1 MDFEVKEDQALT
13 AQLKARQPKPSYH
26 FENILNGLDVNSDY
40 KHKKQFAKCKYYLLL
55 KQYFST
61 LEIFAT
67 HFYYPKNW
75 SSSEPRRLR
84 INVVNFLAQAY
95 AFTHPRVKHH
105 PIFDS
110 RSDKLQ
116 LNEDAASEVFSQLL
130 QMQDLV
136 IRARYGSTDYL
147 NSKEDNSKL
156 TAALIKL
163 FSTVQQNTY

>member
-1 MDFEVKEDQALT
+1 MDFEVKEDHALT
-13 AQLKARQPKPSYH
+13 AKLKARQPKPSYH
-26 FENILNGLDVNSDY
+26 FENVLIGLDVDSEY
-40 KHKKQFAKCKYYLLL
+40 KYKKQIAKSKYYLLL

-61 LEIFAT
+61 LESFAT

-75 SSSEPRRLR
+75 SASAPRRLR
-84 INVVNFLAQAY
+84 VNAVNFLTQAY

-105 PIFDS
+105 AIFDS

-116 LNEDAASEVFSQLL
+116 LNEDAASEIFSQLL

>member
-1 MDFEVKEDQALT
+1 MDFEVKEDKELT
-13 AQLKARQPKPSYH
+13 AKLKARQSKAEYH
-26 FENILNGLDVNSDY
+26 FENILFGLYIDSEY
-40 KHKKQFAKCKYYLLL
+40 KQKKQRAKRKYYLML

-61 LEIFAT
+61 LEIFAN

-75 SSSEPRRLR
+75 SASEPRRLR

-105 PIFDS
+105 AIFES
-110 RSDKLQ
+110 RSDRLG
-116 LNEDAASEVFSQLL
+116 LNEDIASEVFSQLL

>member
-26 FENILNGLDVNSDY
+26 FENTLTGLEADSEY
-40 KHKKQFAKCKYYLLL
+40 KHKKQFAKRKYYLML

-67 HFYYPKNW
+67 LFYYPKGW
-75 SSSEPRRLR
+75 SASDPKRLR
-84 INVVNFLAQAY
+84 DYTTSFLRLAY

-105 PIFDS
+105 TIFDS
-110 RSDKLQ
+110 RSDKLR
-116 LNEDAASEVFSQLL
+116 LNVDAASEVFSQLL